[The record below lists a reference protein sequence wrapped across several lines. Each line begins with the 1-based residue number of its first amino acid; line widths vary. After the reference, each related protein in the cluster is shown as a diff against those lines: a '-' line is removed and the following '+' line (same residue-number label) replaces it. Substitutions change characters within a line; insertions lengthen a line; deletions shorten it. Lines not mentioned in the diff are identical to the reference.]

1 MAEFNADLKAIAEKL
16 VAHCMAG
23 TEEEGLKEL
32 YAADAV
38 SVEALPMGDMGAEA
52 AGLEAIKGKHDWWN
66 NTMEVHSADVKGP
79 YLHGDDQFAVWF
91 QIDATDKTTG
101 ERSEMSEVG
110 VYTVKGGKIV
120 REAFFYALS

>member
-23 TEEEGLKEL
+23 TEEAGLTEL